1 MNDIICKHNVTKR
14 KAFAAAMFAIAI
26 VLAIL
31 FIHPAANLWAILW
44 GQPTTPE
51 SFSALA
57 ETFSPAVN
65 NISIVKTIKDGG
77 PD

>member
-14 KAFAAAMFAIAI
+14 KVFTAEMFAIAI

-51 SFSALA
+51 SFS
-57 ETFSPAVN
+57 PAVN